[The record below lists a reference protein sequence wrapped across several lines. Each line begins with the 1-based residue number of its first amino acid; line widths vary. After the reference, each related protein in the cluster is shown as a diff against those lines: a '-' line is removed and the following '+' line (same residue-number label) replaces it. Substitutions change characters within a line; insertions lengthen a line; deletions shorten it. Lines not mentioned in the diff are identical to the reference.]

1 MKLLWAAVVVV
12 VYLVNSSV
20 GFTVPDKADFL
31 SEIELEDFQKDR
43 NLPTLLRFL
52 EKGTW
57 EYRKTILLMLAD
69 FSAAIPESLA
79 YLRKPLLTVGKLLDS
94 KLKPYLKYLRD
105 YEYKSRHVE
114 KNTISEDDVNLW
126 RSAALALLDVVKTQ
140 LDLKN
145 LKEKDFPLLEFVKTP
160 ASGVELDL
168 FHNLVMQLLAS
179 IASTVGNVGLYLNR
193 EFEKVMNSGFM
204 FNKQLLDLEGK
215 IRAQLEEYRNL
226 IRSHKEELS
235 HYVIKKNNTAYQ
247 KLLASHW
254 NFRRLAVFIAREN
267 LQSRWFRKLQL

>member
-12 VYLVNSSV
+12 VYLVSSSI

-57 EYRKTILLMLAD
+57 EYKKAILLTLAD

-94 KLKPYLKYLRD
+94 KLKPFLKYLRYNQ
-105 YEYKSRHVE
+105 YETRFVE
-114 KNTISEDDVNLW
+114 KNIIREEYVNLW
-126 RSAALALLDVVKTQ
+126 RSAALALFDVEKTQ

-145 LKEKDFPLLEFVKTP
+145 LREKGFPLMEFVKPP
-160 ASGVELDL
+160 ASGVDAPVMVELEL
-168 FHNLVMQLLAS
+168 FHNLVMQLLDS
-179 IASTVGNVGLYLNR
+179 IANTVENVGLYLKG

-204 FNKQLLDLEGK
+204 LKQQLLDLAGK
-215 IRAQLEEYRNL
+215 IRAQLGEYRNI
-226 IRSHKEELS
+226 IRNHKEELS
-235 HYVIKKNNTAYQ
+235 HYVIRKSNTAYQ
-247 KLLASHW
+247 KLLANHW
-254 NFRRLAVFIAREN
+254 NLMRLEEFIG
-267 LQSRWFRKLQL
+267 LQNYPLH